1 VCRNEAY
8 PPGTSVQS
16 LRIVLLPLN
25 WDEVFDYVGFSAFL
39 KPLGRGIWL
48 SVQRV
53 QSREEFFAAYDR
65 TGPACMLLQAAVQ
78 YQKHYRCYVI
88 GDKVRALRFE
98 PDQPAH
104 LRYVADTEG
113 STTLCERLVEDAQKL
128 CAALGYQINAVEFAV
143 NDGVPYVMDSFN
155 PAPDADHHFLG
166 LANFEWIVEAVADL
180 AIQKATGNTR
190 EQASA
195 ASS

>member
-1 VCRNEAY
+1 MAEVGLLGGERVKDLGGAVDQRRE
-8 PPGTSVQS
+8 
-16 LRIVLLPLN
+16 LR
-25 WDEVFDYVGFSAFL
+25 
-39 KPLGRGIWL
+39 
-48 SVQRV
+48 
-53 QSREEFFAAYDR
+53 
-65 TGPACMLLQAAVQ
+65 PA
-78 YQKHYRCYVI
+78 
-88 GDKVRALRFE
+88 
-98 PDQPAH
+98 
-104 LRYVADTEG
+104 
-113 STTLCERLVEDAQKL
+113 LCERLVEDAQKL